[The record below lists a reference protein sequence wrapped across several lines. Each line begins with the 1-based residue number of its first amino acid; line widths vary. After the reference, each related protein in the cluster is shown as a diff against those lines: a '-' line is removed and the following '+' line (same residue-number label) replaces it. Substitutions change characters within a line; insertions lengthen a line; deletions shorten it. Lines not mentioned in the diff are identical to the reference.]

1 MNIHEGNNS
10 HIFFSSDRKV
20 RHSSATKN
28 DNKFRKKKNR
38 KVNENKN
45 EILQTAADFHWKV
58 FRIFVVVFRL
68 KRNKILGLNSSP
80 VAQRQLSS
88 TSVHLTK
95 IKKSDLRPKNGRSF
109 TPRFQLTATLLVGNY
124 LTFACQQIIQK
135 FS

>member
-10 HIFFSSDRKV
+10 HIFFLQRPQGAPLLCDEKRQQIQE
-20 RHSSATKN
+20 
-28 DNKFRKKKNR
+28 KKNR

-80 VAQRQLSS
+80 VVQRQLSS
-88 TSVHLTK
+88 ASVHLTK

>member
-1 MNIHEGNNS
+1 MKEITVT
-10 HIFFSSDRKV
+10 FFSPATARCATPL
-20 RHSSATKN
+20 RRETTKN
-28 DNKFRKKKNR
+28 SGKKNR

-80 VAQRQLSS
+80 VVQRQLSS
-88 TSVHLTK
+88 ASVHLTK